1 MVLMSKIAAPQPI
14 EEFPGAVIHVELALT
29 VDIVAVFPAQF
40 ALDCTNNFFVSANL
54 PDATQSAGYRRSF
67 RRRTEST
74 HTESSAMTQVHFGHV
89 FHVAGRATVT
99 QAAGAL
105 VAIEDGALVI
115 DDDGRI
121 VFCGDRREMPA
132 EFGSATVYDHRPGFL
147 LPGFVDTHIHFPQ
160 TYAGDS
166 YGGGQLL
173 EWLNLCMFPSESKF
187 ADPEFARRAA
197 VEFCDRRIASG
208 TTAAM
213 AFGSAFP
220 HAQDALFAETQRRGL
235 RLVSG
240 RGIQTVGPDTAAALV
255 TSEEDAIR
263 LTREEIEKWHAA
275 DTGDVNTALLHVA
288 IVPRFSLS
296 VTAET
301 LKNLGDL
308 YDEVRDRG
316 VYVHSHLN
324 ENDRPG
330 TGEVDTTKQT
340 YQVNSYLDTYDGKF
354 LPRSSPGGRSL
365 LGRRTILAHCV
376 HCQDAELERMAETG
390 TSISHCPVSQLFLG
404 SGTMPW
410 KRTVASGVN
419 ISAGTDFGGGDEW
432 LIPRVL
438 GDAFKVHITEPG
450 DAGVSMHPAEMLFIG
465 TLAGARALDMESRF
479 GNFDVGKEADFVVV
493 DPRRTP
499 ALNGPLTHGVR
510 SEDPELARDQTL
522 FALLMGIRESSIAEV
537 YVQGRRLS
545 AA

>member
-1 MVLMSKIAAPQPI
+1 MS
-14 EEFPGAVIHVELALT
+14 
-29 VDIVAVFPAQF
+29 
-40 ALDCTNNFFVSANL
+40 
-54 PDATQSAGYRRSF
+54 
-67 RRRTEST
+67 
-74 HTESSAMTQVHFGHV
+74 QVHLGHI

-99 QAAGAL
+99 QAAEAL
-105 VAIEDGALVI
+105 VSIPDGALAI

-121 VFCGDRREMPA
+121 AFCGERDSVPA
-132 EFGSATVYDHRPGFL
+132 GYAAVHDHRPGFL

-173 EWLNLCMFPSESKF
+173 EWLNLCIFPSESRL
-187 ADPEFARRAA
+187 AEPEFARQAA
-197 VEFCDRRIASG
+197 VEFCDRRVAAG

-213 AFGSAFP
+213 VFGSAFP
-220 HAQDALFAETQRRGL
+220 HAQDALFTETQRRGL
-235 RLVSG
+235 RIVSG
-240 RGIQTVGPDTAAALV
+240 RGIQTVGGETAAPLL

-263 LTREEIEKWHAA
+263 LTREEIDKWHAA
-275 DTGDVNTALLHVA
+275 DTGDVDTALLHVA

-296 VTAET
+296 VTTET

-324 ENDRPG
+324 ENNRPG
-330 TGEVDTTKQT
+330 TGEVDTTKQA

-354 LPRSSPGGRSL
+354 LPGSAVGGKSL

-376 HCQDAELERMAETG
+376 HCQDVELERMAETG

-410 KRTVASGVN
+410 KRTVATGVN
-419 ISAGTDFGGGDEW
+419 IAAGTDFGGGDEW

-438 GDAFKVHITEPG
+438 GDAFKVHITEPD
-450 DAGVSMHPAEMLFIG
+450 DAGVSMHPAEMLFLG
-465 TLAGARALDMESRF
+465 TLGGARALDMEGRF

-499 ALNGPLTHGVR
+499 ALTGPLTHGVR
-510 SEDPELARDQTL
+510 SDDHGLARDQTL